1 MAAGESAAWSARR
14 SGVSD
19 LVTITGIAVGG
30 DGVGRL
36 SDGRVVFVPR
46 TVPGDRIRLREGSL
60 VRHRNFARAEAGEI
74 VEAGRGGGAPPRPPY
89 VPDHCG
95 GCPPPQLPYDRPLR
109 CQARKLGGK
118 MRPDRQ

>member
-1 MAAGESAAWSARR
+1 MDAGRSSRCAARWSR
-14 SGVSD
+14 VTD
-19 LVTITGIAVGG
+19 LVTITGIAMGG

-74 VEAGRGGGAPPRPPY
+74 VEAGRGRVGPPGSPFGPHHRRRRPAP
-89 VPDHCG
+89 
-95 GCPPPQLPYDRPLR
+95 
-109 CQARKLGGK
+109 
-118 MRPDRQ
+118 

>member
-1 MAAGESAAWSARR
+1 MDAGRSSRCAARWSR
-14 SGVSD
+14 VSD
-19 LVTITGIAVGG
+19 LVTITGIAMGG

-74 VEAGRGGGAPPRPPY
+74 VEAGRGGVPPPGPRYAPPHPARPPAQ
-89 VPDHCG
+89 H
-95 GCPPPQLPYDRPLR
+95 
-109 CQARKLGGK
+109 
-118 MRPDRQ
+118 